1 MIDGLVEKNTAYE
14 NETADLKAKNAS
26 LTEAFESEKKKKA
39 DLTRAKDIAE
49 FNLRHS
55 REFLQEQRSQHEIL
69 ATIRENQI
77 EELSTQKADLTAQK
91 KDLTT
96 QLVKANVSLES
107 SFCHDFHDKE

>member
-69 ATIRENQI
+69 ATIREN
-77 EELSTQKADLTAQK
+77 
-91 KDLTT
+91 
-96 QLVKANVSLES
+96 
-107 SFCHDFHDKE
+107 